1 MFNVGGKIM
10 EFGNEYIGCT
20 IDKGYISFYLFPLGI
35 EIVQFGYQDLELN
48 LILWPINIKFG
59 IGKNRTLF
67 DI

>member
-1 MFNVGGKIM
+1 M

-20 IDKGYISFYLFPLGI
+20 IDKEYISFYLFPLGI

-59 IGKNRTLF
+59 IVKNRTLF
-67 DI
+67 DIYNEDA